1 MTTSKYLLVLIIVL
15 IWISVLMNLFN
26 VININFTEII
36 TYTLLLLGI
45 TLFYPSFRS
54 KYNPGIFIGSSV
66 FLTGIVFFVSQH
78 YELSDTSQLILP
90 AIILVIAFSL
100 MLNFAADLSD
110 RKFLFI
116 GLFLLVIGLFTLYD
130 RGHPGVGTFIS
141 ALVNLFGKFWI
152 IALLAVVTIVV
163 IKLEKKINQQ
173 K

>member
-1 MTTSKYLLVLIIVL
+1 M
-15 IWISVLMNLFN
+15 
-26 VININFTEII
+26 
-36 TYTLLLLGI
+36 
-45 TLFYPSFRS
+45 
-54 KYNPGIFIGSSV
+54 GSSV
-66 FLTGIVFFVSQH
+66 FLTGIVFFISQH

-100 MLNFAADLSD
+100 MLNFAADLSE

-116 GLFLLVIGLFTLYD
+116 GLFLLVIGVFTLYD
-130 RGHPGVGTFIS
+130 RGNPAVGTFIS